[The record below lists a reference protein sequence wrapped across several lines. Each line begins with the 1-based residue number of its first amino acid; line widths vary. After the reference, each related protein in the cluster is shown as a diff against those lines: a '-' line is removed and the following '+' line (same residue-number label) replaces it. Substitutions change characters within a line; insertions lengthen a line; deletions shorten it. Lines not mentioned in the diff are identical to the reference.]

1 MASAPEG
8 FVHQYGFRLVSPMP
22 RVVYPVDEGGSV
34 KEKIGRGGNLLVEL
48 IDGDED
54 EDEDAADDEAVTDM
68 S

>member
-1 MASAPEG
+1 
-8 FVHQYGFRLVSPMP
+8 MP

-48 IDGDED
+48 IDED
-54 EDEDAADDEAVTDM
+54 EDEDGDDDEAVTDM